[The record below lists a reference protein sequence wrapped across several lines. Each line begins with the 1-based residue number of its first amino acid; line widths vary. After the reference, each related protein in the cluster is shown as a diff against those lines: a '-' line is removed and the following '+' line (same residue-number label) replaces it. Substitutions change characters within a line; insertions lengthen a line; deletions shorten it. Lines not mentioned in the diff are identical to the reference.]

1 MKTPRSVH
9 EKTDYQ
15 SCVSLPYI
23 GLASHKIER
32 ILKEVGNQVYHSSEA
47 NCFDLFAHIRIK
59 LMNFR
64 NLVCTV
70 FFVNVVWFT
79 CIGETGRNL

>member
-9 EKTDYQ
+9 EKTNYQ

-32 ILKEVGNQVYHSSEA
+32 ILKEVGVQVYHSSEV

-59 LMNFR
+59 INNEFQKPGVDRILCECG
-64 NLVCTV
+64 LVYMH
-70 FFVNVVWFT
+70 
-79 CIGETGRNL
+79 R